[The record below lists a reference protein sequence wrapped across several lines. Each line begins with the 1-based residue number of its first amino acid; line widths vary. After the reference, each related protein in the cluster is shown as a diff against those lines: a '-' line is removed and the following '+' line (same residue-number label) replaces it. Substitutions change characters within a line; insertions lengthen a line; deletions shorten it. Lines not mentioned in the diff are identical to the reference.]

1 MGASFTEVDKLGKP
15 YLGAKKPKEKWSGR
29 ERATFWSGI
38 AGIVGVIGAL
48 VFSALQVQKSSDAIE
63 LTNKQLELTNEQLFE
78 AKYESVYGHQLDLWQ
93 LTVQTPDV
101 APYIIGG
108 QMPSGSG
115 PARARVDAALANSLD
130 FYAYVFQQLA
140 PRGEDGNLP
149 SQVLGVHEGDP
160 APPGIDSETWEKWWS
175 WAPTILNGFDIA
187 PGMCDQLMRVV
198 PSSGFV
204 YDGEFVGAVNDAGRC

>member
-63 LTNKQLELTNEQLFE
+63 LANKQLELANEQLFE

-93 LTVQTPDV
+93 LAVQTSDV
-101 APYIIGG
+101 
-108 QMPSGSG
+108 
-115 PARARVDAALANSLD
+115 
-130 FYAYVFQQLA
+130 
-140 PRGEDGNLP
+140 
-149 SQVLGVHEGDP
+149 
-160 APPGIDSETWEKWWS
+160 
-175 WAPTILNGFDIA
+175 
-187 PGMCDQLMRVV
+187 
-198 PSSGFV
+198 
-204 YDGEFVGAVNDAGRC
+204 